1 MKKYQ
6 LAFLLSSIILS
17 LIAFSFSVNAQNDNS
32 LNTNQKPTISPMP
45 KPSPTAIPLGNVV
58 AEAEKTSKTLQEIQ
72 TNLSDNP
79 SVAIVQTKLPKL
91 SEDLDL
97 QLTETNQILTAR
109 PSLETLRKVEQDW
122 KSLASNIPAWKKDL
136 ATNASVIDSQL
147 QQLKDLTETWQLT
160 ITATEGAEVP
170 SEILQRIET
179 TISAINQTK
188 TQVAEKRA
196 ELLTLQNRLSEVDGR
211 INETLETVSQVR
223 EEALSHLFIQ
233 DSPAIWNVY
242 RGTTSTNGLMRE
254 TEDSFI
260 AQAVV
265 LADYFNRKIDR
276 FVLHGI
282 LLILLIGGLFWAR
295 RGVRPKV
302 LEEPKLEQATVVFE
316 YPIATALILTI
327 LLSGWLYPQAPR
339 ILSALLGAAAL
350 IPGVIILRRLLEKS
364 LFPIL
369 NALMIF
375 YFVDR
380 LREVTASLPVVSRVL
395 FLAEMLA
402 AIIFLA
408 WVLRSKRLSKKI
420 QVKHQRIFTLIKKAI
435 PFALAIFAIAFVANV
450 FGFVSLARII
460 GNGVLGSIY
469 IALIFYAIVK
479 IIESL
484 LIFAVRVRPLS
495 SLGIVKSHRRVFQ
508 DKILRVLRWGAFIGW
523 VVLTLNL
530 LSIREPVFTF
540 VTDFLTAEL
549 AVGWLRISLGDVL
562 SFGITVWLAFLLSR
576 FVRFVLQEDVYPRVT
591 LAGGIPYAIS
601 TMAHYVILLLGFFF
615 AIAALGIDLTKFSIL
630 AGAFGVGLGFGLQNI
645 VNNFVSGLILLF
657 ERPVKVGDTVQIGE
671 HQGDLKR
678 IGLRASVLRTL
689 QGSEVIVPN
698 GQLISEEVINW
709 TFSDQLRRLEIN
721 VGVAYGNDPAEVI
734 KLLTEAVSDHAD
746 VLQDPAPSCLFLGF
760 GDNSLDFQARAWTG
774 RTSQWVVVQSDLAV
788 AMNAALNDANIEI
801 PFPQRDL
808 NVRIAN
814 ADKDVLKHIPPIDA
828 KSE

>member
-6 LAFLLSSIILS
+6 LAFLLSAIILS
-17 LIAFSFSVNAQNDNS
+17 IIAFNFSVNAQADNS
-32 LNTNQKPTISPMP
+32 SNANQTPTISPTP

-58 AEAEKTSKTLQEIQ
+58 AEAEKTSKKLQEIQ
-72 TNLSDNP
+72 TNLSNNQ
-79 SVAIVQTKLPKL
+79 SVAVVQTKLPQL
-91 SEDLDL
+91 SEELDSK
-97 QLTETNQILTAR
+97 LTETNQTLTAR

-122 KSLASNIPAWKKDL
+122 QSLASNIPAWKKDL
-136 ATNASVIDSQL
+136 ATNAAVIDSQL
-147 QQLKDLTETWQLT
+147 EQLKDLIEMWQLT
-160 ITATEGAEVP
+160 IKATEGAEVP
-170 SEILQRIET
+170 TEILQRIET

-188 TQVAEKRA
+188 TQIAEKRSQ
-196 ELLTLQNRLSEVDGR
+196 LLTLQNRISEVEGR

-242 RGTTSTNGLMRE
+242 RGTTSTNGLMKE
-254 TEDSFI
+254 TEDSLV

-316 YPIATALILTI
+316 YPLATALILTI

-350 IPGVIILRRLLEKS
+350 IPGVIILRRLIEKS

-408 WVLRSKRLSKKI
+408 WVLRSKYLSNKI

-460 GNGVLGSIY
+460 GNGILGSIY

-484 LIFAVRVRPLS
+484 LVFAVRVRPLS
-495 SLGIVKSHRRVFQ
+495 SLGIVKSYRRVFQ

-523 VVLTLNL
+523 VILTLNL

-540 VTDFLTAEL
+540 IRDFLTAEL
-549 AVGWLRISLGDVL
+549 AVGSLRISLGDIL
-562 SFGITVWLAFLLSR
+562 SFGITVWLAFVLSR

-601 TMAHYVILLLGFFF
+601 TMAHYVILLFGFFF

-698 GQLISEEVINW
+698 GHLISEEVINW
-709 TFSDQLRRLEIN
+709 TFSDQQRRLEIN

-734 KLLTEAVSDHAD
+734 KLLTNAVSDHSA
-746 VLQDPAPSCLFLGF
+746 VLKEPPPSCLFLGF
-760 GDNSLDFQARAWTG
+760 GDNSLDFQARAWTSETA
-774 RTSQWVVVQSDLAV
+774 RWVAVKSDLAV
-788 AMNAALNDANIEI
+788 AMHEALREANIEI

-808 NVRIAN
+808 NLKIV
-814 ADKDVLKHIPPIDA
+814 DKELLQSIQPIDI
-828 KSE
+828 KKE